1 LAASLLFGVS
11 GGEEIK
17 MPVPALRE
25 PWQIKHDCAA
35 KLKRIRTSRDLTAI
49 LGWLLGGTSVS
60 SRIEQLRITSDHRLL
75 VRMEEGVDLVAA
87 EMDLIHNVH
96 GVAKAAGFDGDELGY
111 LLAQV
116 AKIKRRR

>member
-11 GGEEIK
+11 VGKEIK

-25 PWQIKHDCAA
+25 PWQIRHDCAA
-35 KLKRIRTSRDLTAI
+35 KLKRIRTSKDLTAI
-49 LGWLLGGTSVS
+49 LAWLLGETSVS

-87 EMDLIHNVH
+87 EMDLIRNVH
-96 GVAKAAGFDGDELGY
+96 GVAKAAGLDGDELGY